1 MIDEIVMWKC
11 MVDWTALVDC
21 MVIDQVVYTCTWV
34 GTIALDGFQFVMAIY
49 SGWYIN
55 LDIWSAIIISFI

>member
-1 MIDEIVMWKC
+1 MWK
-11 MVDWTALVDC
+11 VYGRLNG
-21 MVIDQVVYTCTWV
+21 IGRLHGNSSSGIYVYTCTWV

-55 LDIWSAIIISFI
+55 LDIPCMISNYYNFH